1 MGQYQAGLARVTI
14 TPPVGMYLI
23 GMERMDVSL
32 AIERLEIPFM
42 LKPCLGLFAI
52 YEPPEEGWYDSQVMN
67 ALVSPAL
74 TIDRN
79 P

>member
-1 MGQYQAGLARVTI
+1 
-14 TPPVGMYLI
+14 
-23 GMERMDVSL
+23 
-32 AIERLEIPFM
+32 M
-42 LKPCLGLFAI
+42 LKPRLGLFAI
-52 YEPPEEGWYDSQVMN
+52 YEPQEEGWYDSQVMN